1 MSKKSN
7 KTIFGHIKAKIL
19 PSREKEP
26 YFPLRHGDRNYYVF
40 CKKCLEL
47 NLQDP
52 CKHSDK
58 ERSYEVTTTGNCVN
72 IDQQKWHFIKF
83 LISVFFFLSVDA
95 MNFALTN
102 GLCYIEEY
110 LEIWDFEKS
119 GYIFKKFVSLLINF
133 KENSLKNDEPAGK
146 LVKIGLQTSFGKLS
160 SRPNEK
166 GNFFCTSFKELN
178 DLFLNK
184 KYNVT
189 NVDPITEGLCEVTYN
204 STENRR
210 NSFGSVILGSHI
222 VWAGRTLLQT
232 KIFELYRSFQHV
244 KVFLINTD
252 SVVISMPKECNL
264 NEKIEISTKNGHWK
278 HQIKCKEILQFYCL
292 NSVTYSMVYT
302 DENGT
307 CSQMNKIGG

>member
-1 MSKKSN
+1 
-7 KTIFGHIKAKIL
+7 
-19 PSREKEP
+19 
-26 YFPLRHGDRNYYVF
+26 
-40 CKKCLEL
+40 
-47 NLQDP
+47 
-52 CKHSDK
+52 
-58 ERSYEVTTTGNCVN
+58 
-72 IDQQKWHFIKF
+72 
-83 LISVFFFLSVDA
+83 
-95 MNFALTN
+95 MNFALSN

-110 LEIWDFEKS
+110 LEIWDFDKS
-119 GYIFKKFVSLLINF
+119 GFIFKKFVSLLINF